1 MPINYRT
8 KNHTTV
14 TIALV
19 AVMLSALMIDSAHAQ
34 QNQLKANA
42 DSMAIAYTNCV
53 TDWVGEHLIASATPT
68 EMAEGAQA
76 KCLNKLQEFED
87 AQKNYLLSITPP
99 GPQELRA
106 IEKAKSLAYDV
117 REMTKAHVIRLI
129 IETRSVKS
137 AR

>member
-1 MPINYRT
+1 MPINYLA
-8 KNHTTV
+8 KSHTTA
-14 TIALV
+14 TITLV
-19 AVMLSALMIDSAHAQ
+19 AVMLIAPMIDSAHAQ
-34 QNQLKANA
+34 QNQLNANA
-42 DSMAIAYTNCV
+42 DSMAIAYANCV
-53 TDWVGEHLIASATPT
+53 TGWVGEHLVASATPT

-87 AQKNYLLSITPP
+87 AEKNYLLSITPP

-117 REMTKAHVIRLI
+117 REMTKEHVIRLI
-129 IETRSVKS
+129 IETRSAKS